1 MYLQTTLKYDCC
13 LYMVFLCPKY
23 CTICAQHFSSS
34 ANKKET
40 IAWCGDDLLLHEV
53 KQDAFYIVH
62 SDIREF
68 GFAIGKFGL

>member
-1 MYLQTTLKYDCC
+1 MIVPCIWCFFALNI
-13 LYMVFLCPKY
+13 VESVHN
-23 CTICAQHFSSS
+23 IFSNS

-68 GFAIGKFGL
+68 GFAIRKC